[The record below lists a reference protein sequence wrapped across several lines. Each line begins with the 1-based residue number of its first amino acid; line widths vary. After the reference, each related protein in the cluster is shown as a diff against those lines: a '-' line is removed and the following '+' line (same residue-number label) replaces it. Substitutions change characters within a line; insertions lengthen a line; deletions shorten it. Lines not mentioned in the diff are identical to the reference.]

1 MKVGDLVFHVEDIGR
16 GTPSPGIVTQLTE
29 FQRGTH
35 EGSRAKYARVQFA
48 GRTFDEL
55 HPLCDLA
62 YDYLSEPADENR

>member
-1 MKVGDLVFHVEDIGR
+1 MKVGDLVFHVEDIDSAA
-16 GTPSPGIVTQLTE
+16 PSPGIVTQLTE

-35 EGSRAKYARVQFA
+35 EALRTKYARVQFA

-62 YDYLSEPADENR
+62 FDYLARAVDESR

>member
-1 MKVGDLVFHVEDIGR
+1 MKVGDLVFHVEDIGI
-16 GTPSPGIVTQLTE
+16 GTPSPGIVTQLVE

-35 EGSRAKYARVQFA
+35 EALRAKYARVQFA

-62 YDYLSEPADENR
+62 YDYLREPADENR